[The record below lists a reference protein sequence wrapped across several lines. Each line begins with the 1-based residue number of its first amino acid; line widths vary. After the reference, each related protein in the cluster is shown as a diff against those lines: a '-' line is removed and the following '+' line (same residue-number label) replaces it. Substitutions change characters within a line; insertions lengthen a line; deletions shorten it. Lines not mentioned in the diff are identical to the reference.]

1 MLAVYAVVAA
11 AHLVSLAAGLT
22 WLEWATKFLLV
33 PSLAAWVA
41 TRRGP
46 QLLLAALVLSALGDM
61 ALQFDALFILGMGFF
76 AAAHVC
82 YVTFLVRAGA
92 LAGLR
97 RRWFIPV
104 AYGLA
109 WAVLVTLL
117 WPRLDAL
124 AVPVVVYALLLTATA
139 TTSAG
144 LGARTGIGGLLFFVS
159 DGLISLGLADA
170 PQPPMA
176 SLWVMSTYIVAQ
188 YLLASGALSRSTS
201 VVGRSVVVGEAEDVA
216 GPALLT

>member
-1 MLAVYAVVAA
+1 MLTVYAVVAA
-11 AHLVSLAAGLT
+11 AHLVSLATGLT
-22 WLEWATKFLLV
+22 WLEWVTKFALV

-46 QLLLAALVLSALGDM
+46 RLLVAALVLGALGDM
-61 ALQFDALFILGMGFF
+61 ALQFNALFLLGMAFF
-76 AAAHVC
+76 AAGHVC
-82 YVTFLVRAGA
+82 YVTFFLRSGA

-97 RRWFIPV
+97 RRRSIPV

-109 WAVLVTLL
+109 WAVLVIVL

-124 AVPVVVYALLLTATA
+124 AAPVAVYALLLTATA
-139 TTSAG
+139 ITSAG
-144 LGARTGIGGLLFFVS
+144 LGARTGIGGLLFFAS
-159 DGLISLGLADA
+159 DGLIALQLADA

-188 YLLASGALSRSTS
+188 YLLASGALARSRDAS
-201 VVGRSVVVGEAEDVA
+201 VVRGQAQDVA
-216 GPALLT
+216 GPALLA

>member
-11 AHLVSLAAGLT
+11 AHLVSLATGVT
-22 WLEWATKFLLV
+22 WLEWVTKFLLV

-46 QLLLAALVLSALGDM
+46 RLLLAALVLSALGDM

-76 AAAHVC
+76 AAAHIC
-82 YVTFLVRAGA
+82 YVTFFVRAGS
-92 LAGLR
+92 LARLR

-124 AVPVVVYALLLTATA
+124 AA
-139 TTSAG
+139 
-144 LGARTGIGGLLFFVS
+144 
-159 DGLISLGLADA
+159 
-170 PQPPMA
+170 
-176 SLWVMSTYIVAQ
+176 
-188 YLLASGALSRSTS
+188 
-201 VVGRSVVVGEAEDVA
+201 
-216 GPALLT
+216 